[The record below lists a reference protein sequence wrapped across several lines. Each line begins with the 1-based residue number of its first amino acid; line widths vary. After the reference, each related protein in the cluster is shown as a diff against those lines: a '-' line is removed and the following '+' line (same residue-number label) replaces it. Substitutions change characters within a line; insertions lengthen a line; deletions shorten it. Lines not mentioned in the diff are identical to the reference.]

1 MENYTFMHQSLKQM
15 RPVINVPPPFPAAT
29 IMEVLEAELDLIVC
43 IMKGIPQ
50 HDMHKAHFM
59 VNSADHKCHNRKNI
73 FLSINNGANG
83 SPTDIQHVLSLMNLS
98 PVTTQYLFVTAT
110 LPVDVYNKLVENFPD
125 CESIMGPGMHH
136 TSSGLEELHVL
147 EDDGPTSDFYGR
159 FSNRERSSRGR
170 IREGGSRGGYS
181 SNRFSSGDEDK
192 LHDFH
197 HPEIG
202 TDSLHSCLVV
212 PFVSASLA
220 HGKDQFNCEIRIF
233 AHVHL

>member
-1 MENYTFMHQSLKQM
+1 MEDYTFMHQSLKQM

-59 VNSADHKCHNRKNI
+59 VNSADHK
-73 FLSINNGANG
+73 
-83 SPTDIQHVLSLMNLS
+83 HVLSLMNLS

-136 TSSGLEELHVL
+136 TSSGLEEIHSNAFEKRITILFGACHAELLCADFICHINKRLRHV
-147 EDDGPTSDFYGR
+147 F
-159 FSNRERSSRGR
+159 
-170 IREGGSRGGYS
+170 
-181 SNRFSSGDEDK
+181 
-192 LHDFH
+192 
-197 HPEIG
+197 
-202 TDSLHSCLVV
+202 
-212 PFVSASLA
+212 SLA
-220 HGKDQFNCEIRIF
+220 LPLDKICTWSGICGVRNNLATSMSSLYKGVLIWVLILKLWYDEGEEIEGVKSELS
-233 AHVHL
+233 AQ